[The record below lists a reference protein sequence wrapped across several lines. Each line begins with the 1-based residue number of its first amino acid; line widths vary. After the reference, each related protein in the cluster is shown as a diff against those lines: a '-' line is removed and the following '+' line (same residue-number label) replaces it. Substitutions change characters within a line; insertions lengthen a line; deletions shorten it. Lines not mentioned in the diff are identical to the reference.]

1 MRIYLWK
8 IPPLTGLLNMTKTGY
23 TMKRIISV
31 VNHKGGVGKT
41 TSVVSLGVS
50 LSQFGRRVLLV
61 DLDPQGNL
69 SQTLSVPQT
78 GRTLYEALREGR
90 DLPLVDVRPGLSVC
104 PSSIDLV
111 SMDLE
116 LGGVKGREYRLR
128 RLLSP
133 LEYDY
138 ILIDCPPSLGLL
150 TINALSASGEV
161 FVPLTPEALPAKGL
175 GTLLEII
182 DKTREGLNPDLRLS
196 GIIITRYQRR
206 KINRI
211 VEESLREN
219 FGDLVFKTVIR
230 ENVDIAESPL
240 QGKDIFSYSPRS
252 IGAEDYKS
260 LSLEVESQIEK

>member
-1 MRIYLWK
+1 MK
-8 IPPLTGLLNMTKTGY
+8 
-23 TMKRIISV
+23 KRIIAV
-31 VNHKGGVGKT
+31 TNHKGGVGKT
-41 TSVVSLGVS
+41 TSVASLGVA
-50 LSQFGRRVLLV
+50 LSQLGRRVLLI

-78 GRTLYEALREGR
+78 GRTLYEALREEK
-90 DLPLVDVRPGLSVC
+90 DLPLVEIRPGLSVC

-116 LGGVKGREYRLR
+116 IGDRPGRQTILR

-133 LEYDY
+133 LGFDY
-138 ILIDCPPSLGLL
+138 ILLDCPPSLGLL
-150 TINALSASGEV
+150 TINALTASTEV

-175 GTLLEII
+175 GTLLDII
-182 DKTREGLNPDLRLS
+182 QRTREGLNPDLHLG

-219 FGDLVFKTVIR
+219 FGDLVFKTKIR
-230 ENVDIAESPL
+230 ENVDISESPL
-240 QGKDIFSYSPRS
+240 QGTDIYTYSPKS
-252 IGAEDYKS
+252 IGAKDYRD
-260 LSLEVESQIEK
+260 LAIEIDRE

>member
-1 MRIYLWK
+1 MQ
-8 IPPLTGLLNMTKTGY
+8 
-23 TMKRIISV
+23 KRIIAV
-31 VNHKGGVGKT
+31 TNHKGGVGKT
-41 TSVVSLGVS
+41 TSVASLGVA
-50 LSQFGRRVLLV
+50 LSQLGRRVLLI

-78 GRTLYEALREGR
+78 GRTLYEALREEK
-90 DLPLVDVRPGLSVC
+90 DLPLVEIRPGLSVC

-116 LGGVKGREYRLR
+116 IGDRPGRQTILR

-133 LEYDY
+133 LGFDY
-138 ILIDCPPSLGLL
+138 ILLDCPPSLGLL
-150 TINALSASGEV
+150 TINALTASTEV

-175 GTLLEII
+175 GTLLDII
-182 DKTREGLNPDLRLS
+182 QRTREGLNPDLHLG

-219 FGDLVFKTVIR
+219 FGDLVFKTKIR
-230 ENVDIAESPL
+230 ENVDISESPL
-240 QGKDIFSYSPRS
+240 QGTDIYTYSPKS
-252 IGAEDYKS
+252 IGATDYRD
-260 LSLEVESQIEK
+260 LAIEIDRK